1 IRFSRFPV
9 PGTSVLGF
17 QWSVHVE
24 NGSAG
29 SVSWTNRALSRAT
42 SGGQWS
48 HIDHAAVLSRGR
60 TQRQRLVIQARLV
73 GQDARDKSGTN
84 SQLQF
89 CAGGLGVVPGGERL
103 NGHPHVRR
111 RVVGGFFWL
120 FPHVA
125 LPFSAL
131 DFVSE

>member
-1 IRFSRFPV
+1 VAVAPV
-9 PGTSVLGF
+9 SFLARV
-17 QWSVHVE
+17 
-24 NGSAG
+24 
-29 SVSWTNRALSRAT
+29 RAT
-42 SGGQWS
+42 LGGEIERVELEPTPAAGERSGSSGQWA
-48 HIDHAAVLSRGR
+48 HIDHAAVLSRGG
-60 TQRQRLVIQARLV
+60 TQRQRFVIQARLV